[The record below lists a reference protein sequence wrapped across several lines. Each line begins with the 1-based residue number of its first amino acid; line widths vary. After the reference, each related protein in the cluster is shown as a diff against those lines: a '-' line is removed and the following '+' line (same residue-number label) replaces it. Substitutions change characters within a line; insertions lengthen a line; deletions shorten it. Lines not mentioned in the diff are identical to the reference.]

1 MMTKVRVFGAVPGV
15 GKQAILNLRQIKP
28 RNWTEIKD
36 FCCKKWD
43 AKISASYC
51 LTKCRFNDA
60 LMTDLQM
67 LKFFK
72 DIGRERPIFTVDVT
86 KGLMQLKLITISC
99 NTRVE
104 VSIFIIV
111 MLLVYRHFK
120 VYYLYQYGIACQY
133 FFEHLGF
140 HSID

>member
-1 MMTKVRVFGAVPGV
+1 ML
-15 GKQAILNLRQIKP
+15 Q
-28 RNWTEIKD
+28 
-36 FCCKKWD
+36 KWD

-86 KGLMQLKLITISC
+86 KGLMNPWSTRNRMLMTQIFMGLIGVLTAQKFLNFLFLFS
-99 NTRVE
+99 
-104 VSIFIIV
+104 VSLNIPNIPPI
-111 MLLVYRHFK
+111 L
-120 VYYLYQYGIACQY
+120 CY
-133 FFEHLGF
+133 FR
-140 HSID
+140 